1 MFFFCI
7 EAVQIE
13 LAIEKLSQDPKFS
26 DVTFKFVIEDNAM
39 GTGGAILHAID
50 RLSIHDSFL
59 VANAD
64 TWLSGGVQALCI
76 KPPCAIAAVK
86 VSNTDRYGSLGF
98 SENKISFFEEKSGSI
113 GEGYVNS
120 GLYHLDPSIFDDF
133 NAGDK
138 FSLGKSY
145 FS

>member
-1 MFFFCI
+1 MVAKVPKPLAPVSNQPFINYLVYNWIDQGIKDFVFLLHY

-76 KPPCAIAAVK
+76 KPLVQ
-86 VSNTDRYGSLGF
+86 L
-98 SENKISFFEEKSGSI
+98 
-113 GEGYVNS
+113 
-120 GLYHLDPSIFDDF
+120 LQ
-133 NAGDK
+133 
-138 FSLGKSY
+138 
-145 FS
+145 